1 MKFILKKFFQQI
13 VAYETDAVNMTWR
26 VDVEIKELTEKYWS
40 DEKKQNKDEFKDTLY
55 QTAFIAEQEGF
66 LLGMKYAFKL
76 IVALL
81 SD

>member
-1 MKFILKKFFQQI
+1 M
-13 VAYETDAVNMTWR
+13 AS
-26 VDVEIKELTEKYWS
+26 IKQLTEKYWS
-40 DEKKQNKDEFKDTLY
+40 DEQKQTKDDFRDMLY

-76 IVALL
+76 IIALL